1 MTTTTLRAILPALL
15 ACACAFGA
23 SAQDATVAAE
33 VDAQAK
39 AETETTQ
46 SIDHAANKDRIAE
59 RHCVRATGSRVLAM
73 QNAKAGKAD
82 RHCAIGPGRVHT
94 SDDIQ
99 HTGAASLGD
108 ALRRLEPS
116 GP

>member
-1 MTTTTLRAILPALL
+1 MKTTLRSILPALL
-15 ACACAFGA
+15 ACSCAFAA
-23 SAQDATVAAE
+23 SAQDATVAAD

-39 AETETTQ
+39 ASTTQ
-46 SIDHAANKDRIAE
+46 STDAGNKDRIAE

-94 SDDIQ
+94 SEDIQ
-99 HTGAASLGD
+99 HTGAASLGE

-116 GP
+116 SR

>member
-1 MTTTTLRAILPALL
+1 MKITLRVILPALL

-33 VDAQAK
+33 VDAEAK
-39 AETETTQ
+39 ATQ
-46 SIDHAANKDRIAE
+46 STEDTANKDRIAE
-59 RHCVRATGSRVLAM
+59 RHCLRATGSRVLTM

-82 RHCAIGPGRVHT
+82 KADKHCAIGPGRVHT
-94 SDDIQ
+94 SEDIQ
-99 HTGAASLGD
+99 HTGTTSLGE

-116 GP
+116 SR